1 MAGTSLLQFT
11 FQNVTTFLS
20 VRDIHPS
27 GKAAGKKKKGRVW
40 EECPGVSWY
49 VYLGGQIQVAKE
61 EPGGHMMLLH
71 KVLLHVG
78 FASCLQADRVAPL
91 MEVVLLLQLRVSP
104 LRFLDIC

>member
-1 MAGTSLLQFT
+1 M
-11 FQNVTTFLS
+11 
-20 VRDIHPS
+20 
-27 GKAAGKKKKGRVW
+27 
-40 EECPGVSWY
+40 
-49 VYLGGQIQVAKE
+49 AKE
-61 EPGGHMMLLH
+61 EPGGHIMLLH